1 MKKDSLSVSTE
12 SSQVSSIV
20 FCDSTPLTLQNRP
33 LQRIIIDERERPSGV
48 PEELRSLGAPVEYRV
63 LDVADYVVGS
73 YAVERKS
80 VRDFVSSLYSGRLF
94 DQARRLG
101 EAYRA
106 SMLVVEGDL
115 WDELKHVRNPRSL
128 WGALISSVLDFGLNI
143 FFTPDGKQTAQFLF
157 TLGRGGRH
165 SRGSGGPPIIVKKPR
180 GQDINR
186 FQLSVL
192 ASLPGIGPQTA
203 GQLLGYFGS
212 LRKVFSASMTEIAV
226 GAGLGRSKALALT
239 KLLDSRYKAS
249 RTLISQAS
257 LRQE

>member
-1 MKKDSLSVSTE
+1 MH
-12 SSQVSSIV
+12 
-20 FCDSTPLTLQNRP
+20 
-33 LQRIIIDERERPSGV
+33 RIIVDERERPSGV
-48 PEELRSLGAPVEYRV
+48 PDELRSLGAFIEFRV

-94 DQARRLG
+94 DQAHRMG
-101 EAYRA
+101 EAYGT

-115 WDELKHVRNPRSL
+115 WEELRRIRNSRSL
-128 WGALISSVLDFGLNI
+128 WGALISSVLDFGLNT

-157 TLGRGGRH
+157 TLGKGGRH
-165 SRGSGGPPIIVKKPR
+165 TKGSGGPPIVVRKPR
-180 GQDINR
+180 SQDLKR
-186 FQLSVL
+186 LQLSVL
-192 ASLPGIGPQTA
+192 SSLPGIGPRMA

-226 GAGLGRSKALALT
+226 GADLGRSRALALT

-249 RTLISQAS
+249 RTVTSQAS
-257 LRQE
+257 LSQE